1 MQMSNDLK
9 IELAK
14 DEIVKSINEVIN
26 KYDLPISFTE
36 LILSGILTEVSMLKK
51 QKLQQDMEDYK
62 KQQEEKKES
71 DK

>member
-1 MQMSNDLK
+1 MSEDLK

-14 DEIVKSINEVIN
+14 DEMVKGINLVIN

-51 QKLQQDMEDYK
+51 QKLQQDMEEYK

-71 DK
+71 EK

>member
-1 MQMSNDLK
+1 MSEDLK

-14 DEIVKSINEVIN
+14 DEMVKGINLVIN

-51 QKLQQDMEDYK
+51 QKLEQDMEEYK

-71 DK
+71 EK

>member
-1 MQMSNDLK
+1 MSEDLK

-14 DEIVKSINEVIN
+14 DEMVKGINLVIN

-51 QKLQQDMEDYK
+51 QKIEQDMEEYK

-71 DK
+71 EK